1 MNKKDSFTLKEI
13 KRLTDLGIEN
23 IKLMLDSLKNLD
35 VQEKGYAIFK
45 FTIEDI
51 ESIIFL
57 TEFRTEL
64 KKLFKERKGSD

>member
-1 MNKKDSFTLKEI
+1 
-13 KRLTDLGIEN
+13 LGIEN
-23 IKLMLDSLKNLD
+23 IKLMLDSLKNPD

-45 FTIEDI
+45 FIIEDI

-64 KKLFKERKGSD
+64 KKLFKERKEY

>member
-23 IKLMLDSLKNLD
+23 IKLMLDSLKNPD

-45 FTIEDI
+45 FIIEDI

-64 KKLFKERKGSD
+64 KKLFKERKEY

>member
-13 KRLTDLGIEN
+13 KRFTNLGIEN
-23 IKLMLDSLKNLD
+23 IKLMLDSLKNHD

-64 KKLFKERKGSD
+64 KKLYKERKEY

>member
-13 KRLTDLGIEN
+13 KRLTDMGIEN
-23 IKLMLDSLKNLD
+23 IKLMLDSLKNPD
-35 VQEKGYAIFK
+35 VHEKGYAIFK

-64 KKLFKERKGSD
+64 KKLFKERKEY